1 MEKTFEDKVAVVAS
15 AYYNRYEEG
24 EASEILQKI
33 FENQDMAGP
42 LALSLLNEDIEL
54 KTDTAKAFIE
64 DTFEI
69 INNVFE
75 LPDEIEAEISSI

>member
-1 MEKTFEDKVAVVAS
+1 MEKTFQDKVAIVAS

-24 EASEILQKI
+24 EASEILQKV

-42 LALSLLNEDIEL
+42 LAISLLNNDIEL
-54 KTDTAKAFIE
+54 KTDTPKAFIE

-69 INNVFE
+69 LNNVFE
-75 LPDEIEAEISSI
+75 FPDEIEAEISAI